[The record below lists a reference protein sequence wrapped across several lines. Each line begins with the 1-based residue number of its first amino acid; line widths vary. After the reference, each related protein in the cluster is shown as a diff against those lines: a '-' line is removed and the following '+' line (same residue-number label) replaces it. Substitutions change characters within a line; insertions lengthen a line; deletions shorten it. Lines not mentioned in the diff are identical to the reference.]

1 MEREI
6 VDGRICK
13 QNNCH
18 HCCLET
24 EMLLTKKDIQRIVT
38 KTSISA
44 KEFITLNEDGFKKL
58 KNKQIDSK
66 LQCFFLDQIG
76 HCSLYE
82 IRPEGCQFYPYI
94 WDLIEHQ
101 ITIDD
106 YCLHHSRFQK
116 PWFNLSKRLE
126 DFIFKL
132 FGKL

>member
-6 VDGRICK
+6 VDGSICQ

-24 EMLLTKKDIQRIVT
+24 EMLLTKKDIQRILT

-44 KEFITLNEDGFKKL
+44 KEFVTLNEDGFKKL

-66 LQCFFLDQIG
+66 LQCFFLDREGQ
-76 HCSLYE
+76 CSIYE
-82 IRPEGCQFYPYI
+82 IRPEGCQLYPYI
-94 WDLIEHQ
+94 WDLTEHR
-101 ITIDD
+101 IAIDD
-106 YCLHHSRFQK
+106 YCTYHNKFTQ
-116 PWFNLSKRLE
+116 PWSGISKRLE

>member
-6 VDGRICK
+6 VDGRICE
-13 QNNCH
+13 QNDCH
-18 HCCLET
+18 HCCIET
-24 EMLLTKKDIQRIVT
+24 EMLLTKKDIQRIVVM
-38 KTSISA
+38 TSISA
-44 KEFITLNEDGFKKL
+44 TEFVTLNEDGNRKL

-66 LQCFFLDQIG
+66 LQCFFLDRKGQ
-76 HCSLYE
+76 CSIYD

-94 WDLIEHQ
+94 WDLTEHR

-106 YCLHHSRFQK
+106 YCPHNNKFKK
-116 PWFNLSKRLE
+116 PWLSISKSLE